1 MAAHRSKAQA
11 SSPAEQCPCGSGV
24 PYTQCCAPYHTGTA
38 TAPTAEAL
46 MRSRYTAFA
55 LGRSDYLLATWHPDT
70 RPESLTLTSEDSIK
84 WLGLQVKRHQ
94 VTSPNDAIVEF
105 VARYKFAN
113 NLSGKA
119 ERLHEISQFNLIDG
133 RWYYVDGTHQ

>member
-1 MAAHRSKAQA
+1 MSNKHL
-11 SSPAEQCPCGSGV
+11 CPCESGK
-24 PYTQCCAPYHTGTA
+24 PYEQCCAVYHLGSA
-38 TAPTAEAL
+38 AASAEAL
-46 MRSRYTAFA
+46 MRSRYSAYA
-55 LGRSDYLLATWHPDT
+55 LVTEKPALVTYLLQTWHPDT